1 MPLARSPLSINVA
14 DPFTDSVVKLKC
26 TYVSNAATVPTK
38 SSLGSVKCNM
48 INITRAE
55 SPIGKGISV
64 CYLPKDAEGQ
74 FSFGEGSIIKS
85 VRHPVLIAENELV
98 FTLKDFEPKK

>member
-1 MPLARSPLSINVA
+1 
-14 DPFTDSVVKLKC
+14 
-26 TYVSNAATVPTK
+26 
-38 SSLGSVKCNM
+38 M

-64 CYLPKDAEGQ
+64 CYLSKDAEGQ
-74 FSFGEGSIIKS
+74 FSFGEGSIMKS